1 MRLASWRLSFI
12 GIWSISRL
20 LLEVFI
26 VSSLLLFTPHSL
38 GLFCLLC
45 IHLISTH
52 LSMITCLIQLL
63 SWFLTGSLL
72 HLTLQETTQHILFL
86 LNPYHLLFLLL
97 RNSLLKSLYLFPL
110 KLTPLHLS
118 FFLTDPR
125 LILIDILQLILVL
138 HKVVIVL
145 LIDGVLLRFDLI
157 ANHHLLIIFFLLSLF
172 LLSLFLSH
180 LLALSE
186 DLHRSPLLLLHLL
199 FPPHL
204 ILLHCPAVVLMHRPL
219 LLHISPSFVFTP
231 SPTLFAEL

>member
-1 MRLASWRLSFI
+1 M
-12 GIWSISRL
+12 
-20 LLEVFI
+20 
-26 VSSLLLFTPHSL
+26 
-38 GLFCLLC
+38 
-45 IHLISTH
+45 
-52 LSMITCLIQLL
+52 
-63 SWFLTGSLL
+63 
-72 HLTLQETTQHILFL
+72 TLQETTQHILFL

-157 ANHHLLIIFFLLSLF
+157 ANHHLLIIFFLLPLF

-231 SPTLFAEL
+231 SPTLFAELQILITKILLEIVLVAALLIDLFLKIVLRPNYLLELSALGEKHLLSSLKLMQ